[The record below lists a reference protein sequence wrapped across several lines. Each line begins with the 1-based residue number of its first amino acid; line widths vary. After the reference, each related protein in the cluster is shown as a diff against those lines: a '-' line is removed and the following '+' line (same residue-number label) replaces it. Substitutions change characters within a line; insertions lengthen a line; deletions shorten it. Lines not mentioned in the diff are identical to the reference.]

1 MSPQAL
7 SEVELEEALKLL
19 DRVTDAFYD
28 EEGGSPS
35 LGEFLEIAGSS
46 EPSNSTFSFPLVFK
60 AKIAGN
66 RLYKANPSE
75 RVSGLN
81 DNTFNEATELLAF
94 LIEHADSDSD
104 QPASPADVAGRLLQ
118 VLRAAE
124 FSFSDISS
132 ENVVDLTVKVPK
144 RFAKAKR
151 GDVVAIP
158 AAEHGY
164 HLAVALS
171 DDQTGLALGLLKGVF
186 SAPLVGRV
194 DQHLA
199 RHIPVYTGHALIK
212 NGTWRV
218 VDHNE
223 ALLDLF
229 PDPPEVYWEA
239 VTDFGDRFGDYGAA
253 GTVGGPK
260 RLIDK
265 AEAEAV
271 GLFDRTYRQTY
282 VEEHFQKVLNEGRFD
297 NGPLPGTFS

>member
-1 MSPQAL
+1 M
-7 SEVELEEALKLL
+7 ELEEALELFG
-19 DRVTDAFYD
+19 RVVDAFSD
-28 EEGGSPS
+28 EERGSPS

-46 EPSNSTFSFPLVFK
+46 EPANSAFSFPLVFK

-66 RLYKANPSE
+66 RLYKANLSE

-81 DNTFNEATELLAF
+81 DNTFNEAAELLAF

-104 QPASPADVAGRLLQ
+104 QPASPSDVAGHLLQ
-118 VLRAAE
+118 VLQAAK

-164 HLAVALS
+164 HLAVVLS
-171 DDQTGLALGLLKGVF
+171 DDQAGLALGLLKGVF
-186 SAPLVGRV
+186 SAPRVGRV

-199 RHIPVYTGHALIK
+199 RHIPVYTGDGLIK

-218 VDHNE
+218 VGHNE
-223 ALLDLF
+223 VLLDLF
-229 PDPPEVYWEA
+229 PDPPELYWGA
-239 VTDFGDRFGDYGAA
+239 VTAFGDRFGDYGAA
-253 GTVGGPK
+253 GVVGEPK
-260 RLIDK
+260 RLIGK
-265 AEAEAV
+265 AEAEVV
-271 GLFDRTYRQTY
+271 GLLNNTYRQTY
-282 VEEHFQKVLNEGRFD
+282 VDEYFQKVLNEGRFD
-297 NGPLPGTFS
+297 NGPLPGTFR